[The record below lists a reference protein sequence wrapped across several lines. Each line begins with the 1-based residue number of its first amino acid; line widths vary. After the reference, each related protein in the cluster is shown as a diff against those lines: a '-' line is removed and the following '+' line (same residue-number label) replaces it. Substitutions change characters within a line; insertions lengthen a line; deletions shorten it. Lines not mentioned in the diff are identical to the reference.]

1 MSKYQRP
8 KYSEYRYRGGETD
21 AEIHKDY
28 DLVQLKMDGMYATL
42 TIRDRSW
49 TITSRTGNI
58 KAEGGW
64 PESDDDYI
72 LTGEYMQGSHW
83 AKRHDDIDELG
94 FYAFDCQ
101 RYKSQEATMTEKG
114 DFHTRDLW
122 LAKAVTSIADTI
134 YTMPIFRDF
143 NIYKVKTY
151 PRYKW
156 TTLWEEYV
164 KDRDYE
170 GLIFRNS
177 YHEFSWDS
185 DGSRT
190 TSLARMK
197 KEIEMDYI
205 CVGFEPADSE
215 SKYAGQVGA
224 VKGTLI
230 DKDVV
235 VECGGLT
242 DIQRAE
248 YTTNAENY
256 IGKIFTAKGNDW
268 FPSGSIRHPKFR
280 HWREDK
286 THYECSYTQ
295 VPEDIRCED

>member
-8 KYSEYRYRGGETD
+8 KYREYRYIGGETD
-21 AEIHKDY
+21 ADIDKDY

-42 TIRDRSW
+42 TIRDNHW

-64 PESDDDYI
+64 PEPTDDFI
-72 LTGEYMQGSHW
+72 LTGEYMKGSHW

-94 FYAFDCQ
+94 FYAFDCR
-101 RYKSQEATMTEKG
+101 RYVDKEATMSDKM
-114 DFHTRDLW
+114 DFHARDLW
-122 LAKAVTSIADTI
+122 LAKAINSIADT
-134 YTMPIFRDF
+134 MLSVHPFD
-143 NIYKVKTY
+143 IYKVKTY

-156 TTLWEEYV
+156 TTLWEKYV

-177 YHEFSWDS
+177 YHEFGWDS
-185 DGSRT
+185 DKPLKG
-190 TSLARMK
+190 LARMK
-197 KEIEMDYI
+197 KVIEMDYI

-242 DIQRAE
+242 DIQRVE
-248 YTTNAENY
+248 YATNAENY